1 MPFSACATSLYDIS
15 ALGIGVEL
23 YFWQA
28 KTLGIVLLIMG
39 CCSAP
44 NLHDNWMAAEATPGQ
59 KGVLQASTLG
69 MRTEAFNL
77 FPSAMLELLA
87 TLVFAVYLVWL
98 RWWNAAK
105 AAGNNKRFITSAD
118 FTVAVRGFDFKT
130 SGSELRSFFENSPLE
145 GRKTPPKVAA
155 VELPNHAASEVR
167 ASALSPP
174 AGHLNDRPPGPRSRP
189 ECRWWRWW
197 RRDAR
202 RCARSTR

>member
-87 TLVFAVYLVWL
+87 TLLLWL
-98 RWWNAAK
+98 WVACE
-105 AAGNNKRFITSAD
+105 SALRA
-118 FTVAVRGFDFKT
+118 TGGGGVRG
-130 SGSELRSFFENSPLE
+130 G
-145 GRKTPPKVAA
+145 GAPP
-155 VELPNHAASEVR
+155 
-167 ASALSPP
+167 
-174 AGHLNDRPPGPRSRP
+174 
-189 ECRWWRWW
+189 
-197 RRDAR
+197 
-202 RCARSTR
+202 